1 MEETYVRTR
10 KNLFVIEEEGNYLA
24 FDPEEGDEWKLN
36 ETGAFILKN
45 LIEGSS
51 LEEIKNIILEEYG
64 LSPEEAEEA
73 LKEYIGILKEK
84 GIILE

>member
-51 LEEIKNIILEEYG
+51 LEYG